1 MKTPRVVSE
10 CVIKPLAVKTAHPN
24 RTSDIIIHARRDAH
38 NARAAQMNEPCA
50 LLGSRERG
58 E

>member
-1 MKTPRVVSE
+1 
-10 CVIKPLAVKTAHPN
+10 LAVKTAHPN